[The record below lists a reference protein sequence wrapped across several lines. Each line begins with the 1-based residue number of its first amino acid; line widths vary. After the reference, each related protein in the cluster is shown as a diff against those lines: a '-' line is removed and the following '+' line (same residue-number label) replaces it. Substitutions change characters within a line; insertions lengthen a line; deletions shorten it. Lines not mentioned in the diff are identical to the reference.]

1 MSNWSGEQSL
11 TNIEGFKKSNDPMT
25 VELVCACV
33 GAEDE
38 VDPVEVSGI
47 FAMYVQVC
55 SAISVHNSDWLDIVD
70 NNMSDNCLH
79 LDFFPSCAAGSQR
92 VN

>member
-1 MSNWSGEQSL
+1 MAVFAGVMAILLFVVVFSTNISGEQSS
-11 TNIEGFKKSNDPMT
+11 TNIGGFKKSNDPMT
-25 VELVCACV
+25 VELVCGCM

-55 SAISVHNSDWLDIVD
+55 SAISVHSSD
-70 NNMSDNCLH
+70 
-79 LDFFPSCAAGSQR
+79 
-92 VN
+92 